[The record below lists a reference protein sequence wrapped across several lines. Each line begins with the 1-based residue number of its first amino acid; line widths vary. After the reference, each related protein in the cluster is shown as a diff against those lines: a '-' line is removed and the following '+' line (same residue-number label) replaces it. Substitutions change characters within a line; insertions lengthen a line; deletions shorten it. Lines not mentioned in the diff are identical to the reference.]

1 MFGAQIRLFRL
12 AGFNV
17 NLDVSWIFIALLIS
31 WTLATGY
38 FPTFYPDLDSATY
51 WSMGIVGAMGLFLS
65 IILHELSHS
74 VVARRFDIP
83 ISGITLF
90 IFGGVA
96 QLEKEPPTPRAEFM
110 MAIAGPIASYV
121 LAGGFYLVGAAA
133 LAAGLPE
140 TVSGVARYLAL
151 INLILATFNM
161 VPAFPLDGGRVYRA
175 WLWGRTGDMN
185 EATRRASRVGQAFG
199 LALIALGVFSL
210 FSGNL
215 IAGIWWGLIGLF
227 LNTASRASYTQLQT
241 HQLLKAEPV
250 SRFMTANP
258 LTVPAGITLRK
269 LVDDHIYGSFHETF
283 PVMEGDRL
291 VGSIGVAD
299 LRDIER
305 ANWERLQVREVMHP
319 VSPLNSIRTTESGE
333 AALKLMRESGN
344 ARLLVVQDAK
354 LAGIVALRDIMRLI
368 RLKEELG
375 PRAGGAASKGL

>member
-38 FPTFYPDLDSATY
+38 FPTFYPDLDATTY

-65 IILHELSHS
+65 IVLHELSHS
-74 VVARRFDIP
+74 IVARRFDIP

-121 LAGGFYLVGAAA
+121 LAAGFYLIGAAA

-291 VGSIGVAD
+291 AGSIGVAD
-299 LRDIER
+299 LRDIAR
-305 ANWERLQVREVMHP
+305 DNWERLQVREVMHP
-319 VSPLNSIRTTESGE
+319 VSPFNSIRATESGE

-344 ARLLVVQDAK
+344 ARLLVLRDGK

-375 PRAGGAASKGL
+375 PRAGGITGKGL

>member
-38 FPTFYPDLDSATY
+38 FPTFYPDLDAATY

-74 VVARRFDIP
+74 IVARRFDIP

-121 LAGGFYLVGAAA
+121 LAAGFYLVGAAA

-199 LALIALGVFSL
+199 LGLIALGVFSL

-299 LRDIER
+299 LRDIAR
-305 ANWERLQVREVMHP
+305 DNWERLQVREVMHP
-319 VSPLNSIRTTESGE
+319 VSSLNSIHTTESGE

-344 ARLLVVQDAK
+344 ARLLVLRDGK

-375 PRAGGAASKGL
+375 DRR

>member
-1 MFGAQIRLFRL
+1 MFGARIRLFRL
-12 AGFNV
+12 AGFDV

-38 FPTFYPDLDSATY
+38 FPTFYPGLDAATY

-96 QLEKEPPTPRAEFM
+96 QMEKEPPTPRAEFM
-110 MAIAGPIASYV
+110 MAIAGPIASFA
-121 LAGGFYLVGAAA
+121 LSLGFYLIGAAA
-133 LAAGLPE
+133 LALGLPE
-140 TVSGVARYLAL
+140 TISGVARYLAL
-151 INLILATFNM
+151 INLILAVFNM
-161 VPAFPLDGGRVYRA
+161 VPAFPHDGGRVYRA

-215 IAGIWWGLIGLF
+215 VAGIWWGLIGLF

-241 HQLLKAEPV
+241 HQMLKAEPV
-250 SRFMTANP
+250 SRFMTP
-258 LTVPAGITLRK
+258 DPRTVPAGITLRR
-269 LVDDHIYGSFHETF
+269 LVDEHIYGSFHETF
-283 PVMEGDRL
+283 PVMEGDRP
-291 VGSIGVAD
+291 VGVISVAD
-299 LRDIER
+299 LRDIDR
-305 ANWERLQVREVMHP
+305 ANWERLDVREVMHP
-319 VSPLNSIRTTESGE
+319 LSPATAIKADESGE
-333 AALKLMRESGN
+333 AALKAMREGGNGRLIVMSGG
-344 ARLLVVQDAK
+344 RLV
-354 LAGIVALRDIMRLI
+354 GIVALRDIMRLM

-375 PRAGGAASKGL
+375 PRTGGTAAKRL

>member
-38 FPTFYPDLDSATY
+38 FPTFYPDLDATTY

-65 IILHELSHS
+65 IVLHELSHS
-74 VVARRFDIP
+74 IVARRFDIP

-121 LAGGFYLVGAAA
+121 LAAGFYLIGAAA

-258 LTVPAGITLRK
+258 LTVPAGITLRE

-283 PVMEGDRL
+283 PVMEGDR
-291 VGSIGVAD
+291 VAGSIGVAD
-299 LRDIER
+299 LRDIAR
-305 ANWERLQVREVMHP
+305 DNWERLQVREVMHP
-319 VSPLNSIRTTESGE
+319 VSPLNSIRATESGE

-344 ARLLVVQDAK
+344 ARLLVLRDGK

-375 PRAGGAASKGL
+375 PRAGGITGKGL

>member
-12 AGFNV
+12 AGFDV
-17 NLDVSWIFIALLIS
+17 KLDVSWIFIALLIS
-31 WTLATGY
+31 WTLSTGY
-38 FPTFYPDLDSATY
+38 FPQFYPGLDTATY
-51 WSMGIVGAMGLFLS
+51 WSMGIVGALGLFLS

-74 VVARRFDIP
+74 VVARRYDIP

-96 QLEKEPPTPRAEFM
+96 QMEKEPPTPRAELM
-110 MAIAGPIASYV
+110 MAIAGPIASLV
-121 LAGGFYLVGAAA
+121 LSAIFYLTGAAV

-151 INLILATFNM
+151 INLILAVFNM

-175 WLWGRTGDMN
+175 WLWGRSGDIDA
-185 EATRRASRVGQAFG
+185 ATKHASHVGQAFG
-199 LALIALGVFSL
+199 LALIALGVMSL
-210 FSGNL
+210 LSGNL
-215 IAGIWWGLIGLF
+215 VAGIWWGLIGLF

-241 HQLLKAEPV
+241 HQLLKSEPV

-269 LVDDHIYGSFHETF
+269 LVDDHIYGSFHDTF

-291 VGSIGVAD
+291 AGSIGVAD
-299 LRDIER
+299 MRDIDR

-319 VSPLNSIRTTESGE
+319 VSPLNSIGAAESGE

-344 ARLLVVQDAK
+344 ARLLVVRDGK

-375 PRAGGAASKGL
+375 PRSGAASGKRL